1 MVAIAEVPE
10 AVATAATHTIFA
22 GPARC
27 LGIYMVQPKNLA
39 ASTVTIQDDSTAVAI
54 FNLPATDDSSNKGA
68 DVTKYEGNALTDEV
82 VNTGNPGST
91 RGIAFQVFGD
101 QNKAG
106 LIPDFRFQDKVQ
118 NEKTV

>member
-1 MVAIAEVPE
+1 MSTYPVNVKANST

-27 LGIYMVQPKNLA
+27 LGIYMVQPKDLA

-68 DVTKYEGNALTDEV
+68 VTQYVQFPGTGIKCDTSLNLTIGTSV
-82 VNTGNPGST
+82 TSCT
-91 RGIAFQVFGD
+91 IFFG
-101 QNKAG
+101 
-106 LIPDFRFQDKVQ
+106 
-118 NEKTV
+118 

>member
-1 MVAIAEVPE
+1 MSTYPVNVKANTT

-27 LGIYMVQPKNLA
+27 LGIYMVQPKDLA

-68 DVTKYEGNALTDEV
+68 VTQYVQFPG
-82 VNTGNPGST
+82 TGIKCDTSLIVTLNRATPVT
-91 RGIAFQVFGD
+91 VFFG
-101 QNKAG
+101 
-106 LIPDFRFQDKVQ
+106 
-118 NEKTV
+118 

>member
-1 MVAIAEVPE
+1 MSTYPVNVKANST
-10 AVATAATHTIFA
+10 AVNTAATHTIFA

-68 DVTKYEGNALTDEV
+68 VTQYVQFPG
-82 VNTGNPGST
+82 TGIKCDTSLKVTLDRATPVT
-91 RGIAFQVFGD
+91 VFFG
-101 QNKAG
+101 
-106 LIPDFRFQDKVQ
+106 
-118 NEKTV
+118 

>member
-1 MVAIAEVPE
+1 MSTYPVNVKANST
-10 AVATAATHTIFA
+10 AVNTAATHTIFA

-68 DVTKYEGNALTDEV
+68 VTQYVQFPG
-82 VNTGNPGST
+82 TGIKCDTSLKVTLNRATPVT
-91 RGIAFQVFGD
+91 VFFG
-101 QNKAG
+101 
-106 LIPDFRFQDKVQ
+106 
-118 NEKTV
+118 

>member
-1 MVAIAEVPE
+1 MSTYPVNVKSNTT

-27 LGIYMVQPKNLA
+27 LGIYMVQPKDLA

-68 DVTKYEGNALTDEV
+68 VTQYVQFPG
-82 VNTGNPGST
+82 TGIKCDTSLKVTLNRATPVT
-91 RGIAFQVFGD
+91 VFFG
-101 QNKAG
+101 
-106 LIPDFRFQDKVQ
+106 
-118 NEKTV
+118 

>member
-1 MVAIAEVPE
+1 MSTYPVNVKANST

-39 ASTVTIQDDSTAVAI
+39 ASTVTIQDNSTAVAI

-68 DVTKYEGNALTDEV
+68 VTQYVQFPG
-82 VNTGNPGST
+82 TGIKCDTSLKVTLDRATPVT
-91 RGIAFQVFGD
+91 VFFG
-101 QNKAG
+101 
-106 LIPDFRFQDKVQ
+106 
-118 NEKTV
+118 